1 MTFSVSHLL
10 DLKIW
15 QQHVKFISLLIFLFT
30 KITFCVVPLKCWCS
44 GCLSFLLRCESLE
57 VWSEEPGK
65 IIKALPLCLL
75 HLFVAFYIY
84 LRMVSYDVQHPAAAM
99 NLKQPVFYSFTIPS
113 WENSTYLCI
122 FSVYFP
128 LPPSDP
134 LHFGAS
140 VPSIEPFSAAQHDSY
155 NPKCHSSLL
164 SRWTRLRRSEVT
176 APCDPEMIRGQKL
189 SRAGRTKKT
198 IKTPQFYHVS
208 QYPPPYKDNW
218 HLFLLLPCVLQDA
231 VFRNSA
237 IGKQNVAITRGRLH
251 YK

>member
-1 MTFSVSHLL
+1 MSNTQLQL
-10 DLKIW
+10 WTLNN
-15 QQHVKFISLLIFLFT
+15 LFFT
-30 KITFCVVPLKCWCS
+30 ASQFH
-44 GCLSFLLRCESLE
+44 
-57 VWSEEPGK
+57 PGK
-65 IIKALPLCLL
+65 ILPIC
-75 HLFVAFYIY
+75 
-84 LRMVSYDVQHPAAAM
+84 VSFLY
-99 NLKQPVFYSFTIPS
+99 K
-113 WENSTYLCI
+113 
-122 FSVYFP
+122 YFP

-231 VFRNSA
+231 VFRNAA